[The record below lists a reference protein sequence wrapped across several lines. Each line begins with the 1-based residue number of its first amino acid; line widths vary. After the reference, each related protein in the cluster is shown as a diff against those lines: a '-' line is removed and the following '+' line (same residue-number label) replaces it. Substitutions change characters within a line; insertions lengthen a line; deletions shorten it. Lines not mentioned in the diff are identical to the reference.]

1 MYLLINM
8 DEFARLMELRE
19 KIKKSRGAYRKK
31 YTAKFDDIL
40 KNVLQSQEEQRLEW
54 ENRRQGMVQ
63 SYEALSDKYFALQ
76 QQYTALKAQ
85 LTDSAGVNQ

>member
-1 MYLLINM
+1 M

-19 KIKKSRGAYRKK
+19 KIMKSRGAYRKNNI
-31 YTAKFDDIL
+31 AKFDDIL
-40 KNVLQSQEEQRLEW
+40 KNVLQSHEEQRLEW

-76 QQYTALKAQ
+76 QQYSALKAQ